1 MSDSE
6 RTVMMD
12 ETRPSRQAGQEPRRM
27 RTRGWMTSA
36 LRDLVYSGA
45 VFAWSIAAFTI
56 LVTGVAVTASLLV
69 FVIGVFVWAGF
80 AYVLRWTTWVDR
92 KLAGWQRNA
101 PVQAAYRRSPV
112 GGFLPLLKRVTADP
126 QTWKDLAWLGLTS
139 VVGFALGL
147 VAMTPAGI
155 AVAYLSMP
163 LWYWALSDPNAQY
176 GLTNLG
182 MVTVDTLGEA
192 LGSTAVGLMLA
203 PLALLL
209 ARGCARM
216 HAGLAARILGPSAVA
231 PG

>member
-147 VAMTPAGI
+147 VAMTAAGI